1 MLLKYL
7 FGAFISLP
15 LLPIMYVQAKMIRAR
30 VPKLPEAQEPE
41 GIQNRQTDKTLRLV
55 SIGESTVAGVGIETH
70 DEGMT
75 GTFAKELADRLELNV
90 SWRVYAKSGYT
101 AREVKENI
109 LPEIDE
115 PSPDLILL
123 GIGGNDA
130 FVLNTPWTWIKEVK
144 EIVMMLQQ
152 NYPHVPIAF
161 LGMPPIKYFPAFT
174 SVLQFVLGNLVDI
187 LGDRLA
193 LYVSKQ
199 ENVYYYARRLTPED
213 WNERLGINKTAEELF
228 SDGVHPA
235 KLTYQVWGKDMLR
248 YLMEETDLKDK
259 LLKRK
264 KTSAI

>member
-1 MLLKYL
+1 
-7 FGAFISLP
+7 
-15 LLPIMYVQAKMIRAR
+15 MIRAR

-41 GIQNRQTDKTLRLV
+41 GLVNRKTTKTLRLI
-55 SIGESTVAGVGIETH
+55 SIGESTVAGVGIKTH
-70 DEGMT
+70 EEGMT
-75 GTFAKELADRLELNV
+75 GTFAKELADRLALNV

-101 AREVKENI
+101 AREVKELI

-115 PSPDLILL
+115 PSPDLILV

-130 FVLNTPWTWIKEVK
+130 FVLNTPWTWIKEVRG
-144 EIVMMLQQ
+144 IVAILQQ
-152 NYPHVPIAF
+152 NYPDVPIAF

-174 SVLQFVLGNLVDI
+174 PVLQFVLGNLVDI

-193 LYVSKQ
+193 LYVSKK

-213 WNERLGINKTAEELF
+213 WNERLGINKTATELF

-248 YLMEETDLKDK
+248 YLMEETDLEES
-259 LLKRK
+259 LITRLKISRA
-264 KTSAI
+264 TSERL